1 MKYNQGECYAITHW
15 YNVSVLFF
23 EDTDKEVTIECS
35 VQVNEDDNTDSQVI
49 NVNVINP
56 EDNVIFINKMLI
68 SSLSN
73 RNISNVSSSFSFSF
87 KS

>member
-1 MKYNQGECYAITHW
+1 MKYNQGECYAKTHW
-15 YNVSVLFF
+15 HYTSVLFF

-56 EDNVIFINKMLI
+56 EDIPSEYDEEEIADFVMKNFE
-68 SSLSN
+68 
-73 RNISNVSSSFSFSF
+73 
-87 KS
+87 

>member
-1 MKYNQGECYAITHW
+1 MKYKQGDCYATTRW
-15 YNVSVLFF
+15 YDATVVFF

-56 EDNVIFINKMLI
+56 EDIPSEYDEEEIADFVMENFE
-68 SSLSN
+68 
-73 RNISNVSSSFSFSF
+73 
-87 KS
+87 